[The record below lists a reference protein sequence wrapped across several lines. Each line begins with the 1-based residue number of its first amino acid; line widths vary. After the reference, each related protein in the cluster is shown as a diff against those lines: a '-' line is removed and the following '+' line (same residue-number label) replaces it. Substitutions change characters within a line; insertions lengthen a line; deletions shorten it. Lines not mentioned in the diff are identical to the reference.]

1 MSYWVA
7 LFYLI
12 GSLFFVVGSAFEM
25 NSKLSPVQV
34 GVQQTNE
41 PWVVKC
47 MRLCTSVECTRV
59 NVLIVY
65 YYYSPE
71 IEALSSLWFLQLL
84 AQSLATVSHPYF
96 VGSLFFTAGSYL
108 GFFEVLSAA

>member
-34 GVQQTNE
+34 GGVRQTN
-41 PWVVKC
+41 PGSSNVGVFVRVW
-47 MRLCTSVECTRV
+47 SVLESI
-59 NVLIVY
+59 VLIVY
-65 YYYSPE
+65 Y
-71 IEALSSLWFLQLL
+71 LLL
-84 AQSLATVSHPYF
+84 A
-96 VGSLFFTAGSYL
+96 
-108 GFFEVLSAA
+108 